1 MKTEDTVARAALS
14 ARDIRLSLAA
24 VLISDFGVG
33 ILFGFQPPLIAF
45 LLERAGHS
53 NFMIGMVVSI
63 GTLAVILLGPL
74 YPSMLTRIG
83 MRRSL
88 VGGILLAVLLILAM
102 PLYTGAPAWLVSRF
116 LSGVGL
122 GLAWI
127 ASEIWLNRLATDA
140 NRSIVMGL
148 YATVFALGVFAGPLL
163 LELTGT
169 EGLAPFVVGA
179 LAVAVSVVPLTLVR
193 HAPAAEPEHASSRGL
208 LRVMAT
214 APVVMLAA
222 LTAGL
227 VESADLSLLPLFG
240 LKYGLSETAALRLVS
255 VFLVGNVIL
264 QLPIGHLADRHGRR
278 NILSVCAVISTVGP
292 LLLPLALG
300 HASPW
305 LWPVLFVWG
314 GTMYSFYTQ
323 GIALIGDTYPSHE
336 LPTANT
342 AFVMVYCAGGM
353 LGPGLGGIAMDLW
366 HVDGFVLLV
375 ASAALVLALG
385 IGLETLR
392 RRTARA
398 A

>member
-1 MKTEDTVARAALS
+1 
-14 ARDIRLSLAA
+14 
-24 VLISDFGVG
+24 
-33 ILFGFQPPLIAF
+33 
-45 LLERAGHS
+45 
-53 NFMIGMVVSI
+53 
-63 GTLAVILLGPL
+63 
-74 YPSMLTRIG
+74 
-83 MRRSL
+83 
-88 VGGILLAVLLILAM
+88 
-102 PLYTGAPAWLVSRF
+102 
-116 LSGVGL
+116 
-122 GLAWI
+122 
-127 ASEIWLNRLATDA
+127 
-140 NRSIVMGL
+140 
-148 YATVFALGVFAGPLL
+148 
-163 LELTGT
+163 
-169 EGLAPFVVGA
+169 
-179 LAVAVSVVPLTLVR
+179 VAVSVVPLMLVR

-264 QLPIGHLADRHGRR
+264 QLPIGHLADRYGRR

-366 HVDGFVLLV
+366 HADGFVLLV